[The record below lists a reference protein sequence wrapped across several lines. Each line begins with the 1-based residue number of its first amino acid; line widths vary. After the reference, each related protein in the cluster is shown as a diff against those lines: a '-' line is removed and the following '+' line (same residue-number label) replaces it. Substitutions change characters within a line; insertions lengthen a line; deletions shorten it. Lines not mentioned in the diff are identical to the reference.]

1 MKEDM
6 KPLVA
11 ISSYP
16 PRPCGIA
23 TFVEEA
29 LEFIQGHMPDRPIH
43 VISHTDGSGEN
54 VHPIIDPS
62 KPDWY
67 EPVAELVKELDPYA
81 VHFQHEYGLYE
92 HVENEH
98 GDNNEGFLHLLELI
112 SDYPV
117 IVEPHTVHGRLM
129 EHEQVFVRGLL
140 ERATVVILKCDYQK
154 WRLPWTFRDSDWTL
168 PHNVAV
174 IPHGARADRRYG
186 DHEIDGIK
194 DELGLSDLKGRRA
207 AGLVGW
213 IQSTKRWDIVLDRWE
228 EIEKAVYRRTG
239 EHWLLFA
246 AGDVR
251 DPNDQP
257 EFEKYR
263 AMLAELEQKGLAKF
277 LRFSPRGD
285 IYYKVMAIC
294 DFVILPSIDETQ
306 SGTLARIIAL
316 NKPYVTTAP
325 MEGLTSQTLENEG
338 GLLFTNKRSLERKV
352 IRLAGDEGLRREL
365 GENLKWY
372 LENRVSW
379 DIVVPQY
386 LQVYKD
392 ARKAKETGMP
402 VDYPPEF

>member
-1 MKEDM
+1 MTDEM

-16 PRPCGIA
+16 PRPCGIG

-29 LEFIQGHMPDRPIH
+29 LEFIRMHMPDRPIH

-62 KPDWY
+62 RPDWY
-67 EPVAELVKELDPYA
+67 KPVAELVNELDPYA
-81 VHFQHEYGLYE
+81 VHFQHEYSLYE
-92 HVENEH
+92 HVENGR
-98 GDNNEGFLHLLELI
+98 GDNNDGFLRLLDLI
-112 SDYPV
+112 KDYPV
-117 IVEPHTVHGRLM
+117 IVEPHTVHGRLK
-129 EHEQVFVRGLL
+129 EHEQVFIRGLL
-140 ERATVVILKCDYQK
+140 DRATVVILKCDYQK
-154 WRLPWTFRDSDWTL
+154 WRLPWTFRNWDWEL
-168 PHNVAV
+168 PNNIAV

-186 DHEIDGIK
+186 DHEINGIK
-194 DELGLSDLKGRRA
+194 DELGLGELKGRRV

-213 IQSTKRWDIVLDRWE
+213 IQSNKRWDIVLDCWE
-228 EIEKAVYRRTG
+228 AIERIVYERTG
-239 EHWLLFA
+239 EKWLLFA

-263 AMLAELEQKGLAKF
+263 AMLAELEKKGLAKF

-352 IRLAGDEGLRREL
+352 IRLAAKEDLRREL
-365 GENLKWY
+365 GESLKWY
-372 LENRVSW
+372 LENCVSW
-379 DIVVPQY
+379 DVVVPQY
-386 LQVYKD
+386 LQVYED
-392 ARKAKETGMP
+392 ARNAKETGIP
-402 VDYPPEF
+402 VEYPQEF